1 MEAFVWDQRFA
12 TGIEIVDQQHHHLVD
27 IVNEVGDLLL
37 KGDQVS
43 EGKLQIYFK
52 QLADYARQHFA
63 DEERLMRET
72 GLDSRHVKGH
82 TDHHHQFV
90 QQVASMWRG
99 RGSMK
104 NPAEVVHGF
113 LTAWLTFHIL
123 GEDQVM
129 ARQIARVREGTAPEI
144 AYELEHQEVDSSA
157 AALLGALH
165 KLYGLLS
172 AQNQD
177 LAEANI
183 RLEDKVAERT
193 QALTEAN
200 QRLATE
206 QRELTELLR
215 KVEEAQSQLLQ
226 SEKMAAI
233 GQLAAGVAHEI
244 NNPIGFVNSNLG
256 TLKGYVER
264 LLTVIGAY
272 DAALA
277 DPGTPAERYGEIR
290 RQADLDFLQEDVV
303 SLLDESREGLARVKK
318 IVQDL
323 KDFSHVDQAEWQEAD
338 INAGLEST
346 LNVVW
351 SELKYKADVVREYG
365 TLPPVYCLA
374 AQLNQVFM
382 NLLVNAAQAIEQ
394 HGTITVRSGLDGPYV
409 WVEIQDTGKGMP
421 PEVSRRIFEP
431 FFTTKPVG
439 KGTGLGLSLSYDIV
453 VKRHG
458 GRIDVSSQP
467 GQGSTFRVWLP
478 VAGPQIPS

>member
-1 MEAFVWDQRFA
+1 MDAFVWDQKFF

-27 IVNEVGDLLL
+27 IVNQVGDMLLG
-37 KGDQVS
+37 GDQVT
-43 EGKLQIYFK
+43 EGKLQILFK

-63 DEERLMRET
+63 DEEHLMRQ
-72 GLDSRHVKGH
+72 LDLDPRHVKSH
-82 TDHHHQFV
+82 TDHHHQFI
-90 QQVASMWRG
+90 QQVASMWRA

-129 ARQIARVREGTAPEI
+129 ARQIARVQAGEAAEI
-144 AYELEHQEVDSSA
+144 AYEIEHHPVDASA

-172 AQNQD
+172 SQNQD

-183 RLEDKVAERT
+183 RLEEKVAERT

-200 QRLATE
+200 LRLEAE

-215 KVEEAQSQLLQ
+215 KVEEAQTQLLQ

-256 TLKGYVER
+256 TLKGYIER
-264 LLTVIGAY
+264 LLAVIAAY
-272 DAALA
+272 ERCETGDDGSREELAAA
-277 DPGTPAERYGEIR
+277 KKK
-290 RQADLDFLQEDVV
+290 ADLDYLRDDVV
-303 SLLDESREGLARVKK
+303 ALLAESQDGLARVKK

-351 SELKYKADVVREYG
+351 AELKYKADVVRDYG
-365 TLPPVYCLA
+365 SLPPVRCIA

-382 NLLVNAAQAIEQ
+382 NLLVNAAQAIDG
-394 HGTITVRSGLDGPYV
+394 HGTITVRTGIDGPHV
-409 WVEIQDTGKGMP
+409 WIDIQDTGKGMA
-421 PEVSRRIFEP
+421 PEVCNRVFEP

-439 KGTGLGLSLSYDIV
+439 QGTGLGLSLSYDIV

-458 GRIDVSSQP
+458 GRFDVASTP
-467 GQGSTFRVWLP
+467 GLGTTFRVWLP
-478 VAGPQIPS
+478 IDGAKP

>member
-104 NPAEVVHGF
+104 
-113 LTAWLTFHIL
+113 
-123 GEDQVM
+123 
-129 ARQIARVREGTAPEI
+129 
-144 AYELEHQEVDSSA
+144 
-157 AALLGALH
+157 LGALH